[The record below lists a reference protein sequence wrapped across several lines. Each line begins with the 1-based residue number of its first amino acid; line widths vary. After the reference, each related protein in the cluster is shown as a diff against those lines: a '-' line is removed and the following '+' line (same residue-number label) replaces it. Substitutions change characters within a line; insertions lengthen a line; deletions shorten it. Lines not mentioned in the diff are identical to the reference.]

1 MKSLLVLCL
10 VFAPLR
16 ADDGATSPEPAEE
29 ARVSYDGAKLL
40 KVTAPTEE
48 KKEALQTLQDMEGE
62 DVWFCTGQYLG
73 PHCCRNGNPTAG
85 AKITTSLFY

>member
-16 ADDGATSPEPAEE
+16 ADGGTAAPEPADE
-29 ARVSYDGAKLL
+29 ARVSYDGAQLL

-48 KKEALQTLQDMEGE
+48 KKEALQTLQDMEGK
-62 DVWFCTGQYLG
+62 DIQFCTRL
-73 PHCCRNGNPTAG
+73 
-85 AKITTSLFY
+85 